1 MPGVADV
8 LHLIA
13 PGSVEGEFSRP
24 RLRLGTVRTVVGLF
38 VLLSSGRTPKDVRV
52 GTDDMTPP
60 SAHTVAMRPRLL
72 IVDDHDGFRSIARAM
87 LEGDGYDVVGEAVDG
102 ATASSAARSLEPGI
116 VLLDIHL
123 PDIDGFAVSEALA
136 RLPDPPAVVLIS
148 SRPLADIRQ
157 RVSAS
162 PAVGFIFKDQLT
174 GEAVAALTG

>member
-1 MPGVADV
+1 
-8 LHLIA
+8 
-13 PGSVEGEFSRP
+13 
-24 RLRLGTVRTVVGLF
+24 
-38 VLLSSGRTPKDVRV
+38 
-52 GTDDMTPP
+52 
-60 SAHTVAMRPRLL
+60 MRPRLL

-102 ATASSAARSLEPGI
+102 ATAISAARSLEPGI